1 MQQEN
6 FVLAIIIR
14 KASGQ
19 KGGWGQ
25 VRLLQQPVVGQQ
37 DNGTVLVSKKTTMKL
52 VTKRATGKGYQKVVK

>member
-52 VTKRATGKGYQKVVK
+52 VTKRAGKTDHESS